1 MKCDIIFAGVG
12 GQGVLSLSAIIASSA
27 LKEGLHV
34 KQTEVHGMAQRGG
47 AVVADL
53 RIADGPIYSSLIPH
67 GQAEMIVSM
76 EPLESLRYLDFLS
89 PSGSIFTSDSPV
101 INIPD
106 YPDLEQLLATIR
118 AMSRTHII
126 AADKLA
132 RQSGTAKATNMVMAG
147 AASRLTPVKTETVES
162 YIREVFDRKGDQVV
176 ESNLKAFHAG
186 RAAVQL

>member
-34 KQTEVHGMAQRGG
+34 KQAEVHGMAQRGG

-53 RIADGPIYSSLIPH
+53 RISDEPIYSNLIPR
-67 GQAEMIVSM
+67 GQAEMVVSM

-89 PSGSIFTSDSPV
+89 PAGSIFTSDAPE

-118 AMSRTHII
+118 AMPRTHII
-126 AADKLA
+126 AAEKLA
-132 RQSGTAKATNMVMAG
+132 RAAGTVKATNMVMAG
-147 AASRLTPVKTETVES
+147 AASRLTPLKTETVES
-162 YIREVFDRKGDQVV
+162 YIREVFGRKGDKVV
-176 ESNLKAFHAG
+176 ESNLKAFHSG
-186 RAAVQL
+186 REAVQL